1 MKWSAVISEN
11 AKEKQIK
18 GLMHIDTL
26 KTACEILEF
35 QGANLG
41 YKKYKRENDLY
52 EIIYNLTNNGNMVM
66 IYVNYGEEDN
76 FCQLYLPDKVN
87 DEQLNVYK
95 QKYENEINKVNV
107 YLSGVD
113 GDVFKDTEIYKPGEF
128 NIEEHLNKTKSR

>member
-1 MKWSAVISEN
+1 MKWSAVISED

-35 QGANLG
+35 QGSNLG
-41 YKKYKRENDLY
+41 YKNHKRENDLY

-66 IYVNYGEEDN
+66 IYVNYGEEEN
-76 FCQLYLPDKVN
+76 FCQLYLPDKLN
-87 DEQLNVYK
+87 DEQLNIYK

-128 NIEEHLNKTKSR
+128 NIDDIRKKTR